1 MTISEIPGT
10 DAQSSKKPFTIIIFG
25 RHSSGKSILIT
36 AFCYYIIKHRDDLLL
51 KMKHDEKDT
60 WLLRSW
66 VYGFGNKSVPGT
78 GPVPKEMYEFN
89 FRITS
94 LMDKVKHD
102 LNVVEISLPEIH
114 QIDKKKEVISDYLKR
129 ADLLLFTIDSRNLDG
144 GDIYFSLLFEALF
157 STNKDTPMI
166 LVLTKYDLIKPE
178 LKEQYDRGDFFSS
191 LMPATSKWLKYS
203 NHKIA
208 KYLKFSV
215 GNINEDGSSFDSK
228 KVESF
233 DISYCED
240 IFTTIYNYL
249 NNRDDS
255 IKDKERSK
263 LGSELETLRKRL
275 ANEPENPEILHEMK
289 CIYEQLGEQGK
300 AKSVED
306 TLERLDER
314 KEFQYNLNNPV
325 FLQKLELSR
334 LDFFGDTCWRFQPQ
348 VNVLLGKNGYGKT
361 HLLRLLAALLQKDDD
376 KISEFFQYGKADPFA
391 KLVAERNEEYKLIHR
406 NKIIFEESIGK
417 IPFLAIPD
425 LRLMDKSKTTVSTS
439 DDEKTGLK
447 EYGAYHFIYQQP
459 YEGLIR
465 TFLYQLC
472 ITYLDSEKTLD
483 LPIFRLIHKII
494 EKLSEHPFTFHKITP
509 VGQARFKIEVITE
522 GNENPIPIQNA
533 SQGTLSILAIV
544 GLVYSYLKAI
554 FPAVPEEKLCQQR
567 AIVLIDELDAHL
579 HPVWQQKITGIL
591 RENFPNIQFI
601 VTAHSPLVVAGCR
614 EGEVSVLKKG
624 EDGFIIEQFDH
635 DFIGYQARELYEK
648 IFEIDDKDLTYLYY
662 TALYPFKGEIEAE
675 INRLDEKKKSQP
687 LTPEEK
693 KKLSRLYDDL
703 YYTNRANEMFEKRLE
718 YSSILRENKRLK
730 SKIKRLQQENGKRH
744 HGSK

>member
-1 MTISEIPGT
+1 MTISESAKTNAEP
-10 DAQSSKKPFTIIIFG
+10 SKKPFTIVVLG
-25 RHSSGKSILIT
+25 RPKSGKSTLIT
-36 AFCYYIIKHRDDLLL
+36 ALCYYIMKRRDDLLL
-51 KMKHDEKDT
+51 QMKHDKLDT
-60 WLLRSW
+60 WWLKRW
-66 VYGFGNKSVPGT
+66 IARFGNKNFPESNPSYNVIQ
-78 GPVPKEMYEFN
+78 EFG
-89 FRITS
+89 FSITS
-94 LMDKVKHD
+94 VIKKVRHD
-102 LNVVEISLPEIH
+102 IKVIEMLPEIEKNIIGH
-114 QIDKKKEVISDYLKR
+114 LKG
-129 ADLLLFTIDSRNLDG
+129 ADLLFLTIDSRRLDG
-144 GDIYFSLLFEALF
+144 EDVNLSMFIEILFPPNTFA
-157 STNKDTPMI
+157 PI
-166 LVLTKYDLIKPE
+166 VLVLTKFDGIEAE
-178 LKEQYDRGDFFSS
+178 LKQKFDWVKFLRSY
-191 LMPATSKWLKYS
+191 MPVTSKWLKYT
-203 NHKIA
+203 NHKIT
-208 KYLKFSV
+208 KYLKFSA
-215 GNINEDGSSFDSK
+215 
-228 KVESF
+228 F
-233 DISYCED
+233 DIEKGVISVDTTFCDEL
-240 IFTTIYNYL
+240 FTTIYNNL
-249 NNRDDS
+249 NNSINS
-255 IKDKERSK
+255 IKDKEHSQ
-263 LGSELETLRKRL
+263 LESELENLRKRL
-275 ANEPENPEILHEMK
+275 ANEPENPEILQEMK
-289 CIYEQLGEQGK
+289 IIYEKLGEEGK
-300 AKSVED
+300 AKTVED
-306 TLERLDER
+306 TLEKLDER

-325 FLQKLELSR
+325 SLQKLELSH
-334 LDFFGDTCWRFQPQ
+334 LDFFGDTCWRFKPQ

-361 HLLRLLAALLQKDDD
+361 HLLRHLAALLQKDDD
-376 KISEFFQYGKADPFA
+376 KISEFFQYSKAAPFT
-391 KLVAERNEEYKLIHR
+391 KLVVERNEEYKTIHR

-417 IPFLAIPD
+417 VPFLAIPD

-439 DDEKTGLK
+439 DDEKTDLK
-447 EYGAYHFIYQQP
+447 EYGAYHFLYQQP

-472 ITYLDSEKTLD
+472 ITYLDSGKTLD

-554 FPAVPEEKLCQQR
+554 FPSVPEEKLCQQQ

-614 EGEVSVLKKG
+614 EGEVSVLRKDK
-624 EDGFIIEQFDH
+624 DGFIIEQFEH
-635 DFIGYQARELYEK
+635 DFIGYQARELYDK

-687 LTPEEK
+687 LTPGEK

-718 YSSILRENKRLK
+718 YSGILRENKRLK

>member
-1 MTISEIPGT
+1 MTISESAKTNAEP
-10 DAQSSKKPFTIIIFG
+10 SKKPFTIVVLG
-25 RHSSGKSILIT
+25 RPGSGKSTLIT
-36 AFCYYIIKHRDDLLL
+36 ALCYYIIKR
-51 KMKHDEKDT
+51 HDEFLLQMDLDKEDT
-60 WLLRSW
+60 GLLRTW
-66 VYGFGNKSVPGT
+66 VYDFENKSLPSSGT
-78 GPVPKEMYEFN
+78 KWIYEFG
-89 FRITS
+89 FSITS
-94 LMDKVKHD
+94 IMKKLRHD
-102 LNVVEISLPEIH
+102 LTVFESSLADVSK
-114 QIDKKKEVISDYLKR
+114 IDEKRKDIMVYLKR
-129 ADLLLFTIDSRNLDG
+129 ADLFLLTIDSSNVDKEDL
-144 GDIYFSLLFEALF
+144 YYSMFFETLF
-157 STNKDTPMI
+157 STDISTPVI
-166 LVLTKYDLIKPE
+166 LVFTKYDLIKEE
-178 LKEQYDRGDFFSS
+178 LEQQFDQVESISS
-191 LMPATSKWLKYS
+191 LMPATYKWMKYS
-203 NHKIA
+203 PDKITR
-208 KYLKFSV
+208 YLKFSIGKIDAGDYRLA
-215 GNINEDGSSFDSK
+215 GNAILSYDIND
-228 KVESF
+228 
-233 DISYCED
+233 CEEL
-240 IFTTIYNYL
+240 FTTIYDYL

-263 LGSELETLRKRL
+263 LESDLENLRKRI
-275 ANEPENPEILHEMK
+275 ANEPESPEILQEMK
-289 CIYEQLGEQGK
+289 SIYEKLGEDGK

-325 FLQKLELSR
+325 SLQKLELSH
-334 LDFFGDTCWRFQPQ
+334 LDFFGDTCWRFKPQ

-361 HLLRLLAALLQKDDD
+361 HLLRLLAAILQKDDD
-376 KISEFFQYGKADPFA
+376 KISEFFQYSKADPFI
-391 KLVAERNEEYKLIHR
+391 KLVTERNEEYKLIHR

-439 DDEKTGLK
+439 DDEKTDLK
-447 EYGAYHFIYQQP
+447 EYGAYHFLYQQP

-472 ITYLDSEKTLD
+472 ITYLDSGKTLD
-483 LPIFRLIHKII
+483 LPIFRLIHIII

-554 FPAVPEEKLCQQR
+554 FPTVPEEKLCQQR

-614 EGEVSVLKKG
+614 EGEVSVLRKG
-624 EDGFIIEQFDH
+624 KDGFIIEQFDH
-635 DFIGYQARELYEK
+635 DFIGYQARELYDK
-648 IFEIDDKDLTYLYY
+648 IFEIEDKDLTYLYY

-687 LTPEEK
+687 LPPEEK
-693 KKLSRLYDDL
+693 KKLSRIYDDL
-703 YYTNRANEMFEKRLE
+703 YYTNRANEMLEKRLE
-718 YSSILRENKRLK
+718 YSGILRENKRLK